1 MRVPI
6 FAAAVLLLAG
16 CAALQPAREAD
27 GDLERFASLAA
38 DPRVRYGPGA
48 EQYAARVAQ
57 LLPAA
62 IAQVE
67 QVHLLP
73 FAAPVLVHV
82 CGTEQCFAR
91 HLPPGSRFSAAV
103 IYDNRLLL
111 APRLFERESNRLYP
125 ILVHELS
132 HLHLGQRLGHYSMAL
147 PVWFHEGL
155 ASLVAAGG
163 GADLAS
169 DAEVRAAITAG
180 RHFLPDEEHDETSRK
195 YAGHWG
201 LAVSLFYRQSM
212 LFLEHL
218 RARARER
225 FGALLLALQERVP
238 FDEAFR
244 TAFGAGALELAQEFF
259 GRLRCEQADCGGS
272 AASP

>member
-1 MRVPI
+1 MRVQI

-16 CAALQPAREAD
+16 CAALEPARETD
-27 GDLERFASLAA
+27 GDLERFEPLAA

-48 EQYAARVAQ
+48 AEYAGRVAQ

-67 QVHLLP
+67 DAHLLP
-73 FAAPVLVHV
+73 FAGPVLVHV
-82 CGTEQCFAR
+82 CGTEACFAR
-91 HLPPGSRFSAAV
+91 HVPRTPRFTAAV

-111 APRLFERESNRLYP
+111 APRLFEREPHRLYP

-169 DAEVRAAITAG
+169 DAEARAALTAG
-180 RHFLPDEEHDETSRK
+180 RHFLPDEVHDETRRK

-201 LAVSLFYRQSM
+201 LPVSLFYRQSM
-212 LFLEHL
+212 LFLDHL
-218 RARARER
+218 RARSEER
-225 FGALLLALQERVP
+225 FGALLLALQQRAR
-238 FDEAFR
+238 FDDAF
-244 TAFGAGALELAQEFF
+244 TAVFGASALELAREFF
-259 GRLRCEQADCGGS
+259 GRLRCGQADCGDS